1 MEVLEIDCNNCQW
14 FNMLF
19 ITELKLNKSFTC
31 DLCQEIIL
39 MVDKELL
46 NQVILELSWK
56 KD

>member
-31 DLCQEIIL
+31 DLCEEIIL

-46 NQVILELSWK
+46 NQLNNS
-56 KD
+56 